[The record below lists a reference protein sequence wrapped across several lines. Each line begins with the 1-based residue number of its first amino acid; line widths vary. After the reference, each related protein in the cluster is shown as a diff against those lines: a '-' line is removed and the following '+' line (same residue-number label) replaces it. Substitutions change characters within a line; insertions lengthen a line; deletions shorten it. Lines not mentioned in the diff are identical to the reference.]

1 MPYGCPRRLKK
12 SKTIHTDLNLDEKL
26 ESNSVD
32 NNKEKMTSTSK
43 IINLKIKK
51 RADKNV
57 NQPPMN
63 KVKSNF
69 VKDPKGKLKHH
80 ESAGLSVYSDYTD
93 ERQEKMQNEIQN
105 RAAHWMNVEKSE
117 NDTVD

>member
-12 SKTIHTDLNLDEKL
+12 SKTIHTDIDLDEKL

-32 NNKEKMTSTSK
+32 DNKEKMTSTSK
-43 IINLKIKK
+43 IINLKIKNK
-51 RADKNV
+51 V

-80 ESAGLSVYSDYTD
+80 ESAGHSVYSDYTD
-93 ERQEKMQNEIQN
+93 ERQEKMHNG
-105 RAAHWMNVEKSE
+105 KY
-117 NDTVD
+117 